1 MLASILYN
9 EMTIWLLGTA
19 VVFTVFGRL
28 TAVKNNVTLVV
39 ESTIDS
45 LIEQGYI
52 KTRGQGDDRESL
64 KHWE

>member
-52 KTRGQGDDRESL
+52 KTRGQGDDREIL